1 MDPRSGARFLI
12 AAGQSC
18 ERVVTKEPSSVACD
32 DVFRETP
39 VFPGAS
45 RLADGADFDLV
56 FKQPARSSDRF
67 FTVLYRGNDL
77 GYPRIGLA
85 IAKKRV
91 RRAVARNR
99 LKRIIRDSFRHAKNQ
114 LLGADIVIMARDRTE
129 LAENKEL
136 FSSLE
141 KHWRA
146 VARSNRSV

>member
-1 MDPRSGARFLI
+1 MFIDA
-12 AAGQSC
+12 
-18 ERVVTKEPSSVACD
+18 
-32 DVFRETP
+32 P
-39 VFPGAS
+39 VFPRAN
-45 RLADGADFDLV
+45 RLTDGADFDLV